1 MKRKATD
8 TDTDTKPKKKARIVI
23 GRPGQR
29 RPSTGA
35 AISLDDSQLEARL
48 QSAIGGTLT
57 KGLKRILGA

>member
-1 MKRKATD
+1 MSEHEPDQKKQKRKSGV
-8 TDTDTKPKKKARIVI
+8 VI

-29 RPSTGA
+29 RPFTGGA

-57 KGLKRILGA
+57 KGLKQLLGA